1 MIFAPEKVWEP
12 LKSTAKNN
20 FEKWLYSIND
30 KEVCDSNWTF
40 FRVLVNVALKKVG
53 RKYSQEQLDKDIAR
67 IDEFYLGN
75 GWYIDGLHGQKD
87 YYIGFAF
94 HFYSLIYAVA
104 MENDDKERS
113 DIYKER
119 ATEFAKTFI
128 YWFDEDGEA
137 LPYGRSLTYRFAQAA
152 FWGACIWADIRPFSL
167 GVMKGI
173 LIRNIENWLSK
184 NIFLSPC

>member
-1 MIFAPEKVWEP
+1 
-12 LKSTAKNN
+12 
-20 FEKWLYSIND
+20 
-30 KEVCDSNWTF
+30 
-40 FRVLVNVALKKVG
+40 
-53 RKYSQEQLDKDIAR
+53 
-67 IDEFYLGN
+67 
-75 GWYIDGLHGQKD
+75 
-87 YYIGFAF
+87 
-94 HFYSLIYAVA
+94 
-104 MENDDKERS
+104 MEDDDKERS

-152 FWGACIWADIRPFSL
+152 FWSACILAGIRPFSL

-184 NIFLSPC
+184 NIFDTSGILSVGYD